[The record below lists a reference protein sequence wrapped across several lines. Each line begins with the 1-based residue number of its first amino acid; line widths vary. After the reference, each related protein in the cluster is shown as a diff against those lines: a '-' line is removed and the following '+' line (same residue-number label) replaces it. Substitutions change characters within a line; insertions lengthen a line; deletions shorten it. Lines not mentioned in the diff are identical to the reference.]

1 MKKIKNSPKYYEHY
15 PLLFHKYF
23 NKIEKETVDL
33 LSKAGY
39 SYYNSILFLDEL
51 IDDKKFSNL
60 FTALSLQ
67 EETIKILSSI
77 YGLDS
82 PFWDLWQLRKK
93 EYFQAIQIEKTLSK
107 DNFTFEKYEDLAD
120 KKSAFGKI
128 AIDSLYSLYDKN
140 DTINYE
146 TLLLSHKYFSVGFQ
160 LYDDV
165 TDFKEDFNK
174 NQFNIAVYEL
184 GKVIDFEKYNNCV
197 ETLNKLLFIKGV
209 GQKILKK
216 SSMYFEK
223 SEDVLQKLNIKS
235 LWGETI
241 FQMKQTLKG
250 YLDTT
255 NGYLYVLQTK
265 INLSKQEQNK
275 KYFFE
280 YNHISDS
287 VIKKGIDF
295 IKSDFANNYADLKH
309 IMYLSNLE
317 GFENK
322 NNIHISDIFQR
333 ALIDDC
339 LYSVSLKYNIDISS
353 YFNDEF
359 HYFIENRTSDDIG
372 AWSYFPSVNEIA
384 CDIDDLAQIIQFFVN
399 SNNKNVVNSL
409 CKKAIDI
416 SLKERYLAN
425 GGIETWII
433 PQKKQTEKQKK
444 QEFFN
449 TTKWGKGPDVEVVA
463 NFIYALSLL
472 NDNNYSILIQ
482 NTLRYIVEQQD
493 SKGFW
498 QSRWYYG
505 NFYGTY
511 VCLRVLK
518 MYKNDYHYF
527 IEKAL
532 TYIKEK
538 QNFDGGFS
546 LDESNNISDPLSSA
560 LALLSLKLFY
570 KDTEPFIQKT
580 ISYLHN
586 SQDEKGG
593 WRAIN
598 FIKPKVYEPYKSYTL
613 TTAYVLKSLCS

>member
-1 MKKIKNSPKYYEHY
+1 MKKIKKSPEYYEYY

-23 NKIEKETVDL
+23 HRVEKETVDL

-60 FTALSLQ
+60 FAVLSLQ
-67 EETIKILSSI
+67 EDTIKKLTSI
-77 YGLDS
+77 YGLSS
-82 PFWDLWQLRKK
+82 PFWHLWQLRKK
-93 EYFQAIQIEKTLSK
+93 EYFQAIQIEKNLSK
-107 DNFTFEKYEDLAD
+107 ENFTFEKYEDLAD

-128 AIDSLYSLYDKN
+128 AIDSLYSLYYEN
-140 DTINYE
+140 NTITYD

-165 TDFKEDFNK
+165 TDFKEDFHK
-174 NQFNIAVYEL
+174 NQFNIAIYEL
-184 GKVIDFEKYNNCV
+184 GNVINFEQYSNCF
-197 ETLNKLLFIKGV
+197 ETLNKLLFIKNV
-209 GQKILKK
+209 GQKVLKK
-216 SSMYFEK
+216 SLMYFEK
-223 SEDVLQKLNIKS
+223 AEDVLQKLKVKS

-241 FQMKQTLKG
+241 FQMKQTIKN

-275 KYFFE
+275 KDFFE
-280 YNHISDS
+280 YSHITDS
-287 VIKKGIDF
+287 VIKRGIDS
-295 IKSDFANNYADLKH
+295 IKLDFTNNYTDLKH
-309 IMYLSNLE
+309 IMYLSNLD

-333 ALIDDC
+333 ALVNDC
-339 LYSVSLKYNIDISS
+339 LFSVSLKYNIDISS

-359 HYFIENRTSDDIG
+359 HYFIGNRTSDDIG
-372 AWSYFPSVNEIA
+372 AWSYFPSVSEIA
-384 CDIDDLAQIIQFFVN
+384 CDIDDLAQIIQFFIN
-399 SNNKNVVNSL
+399 SNNRNAVDSL
-409 CKKAIDI
+409 CQKAIDI
-416 SLKERYLAN
+416 SLKERYLVN

-433 PQKKQTEKQKK
+433 PQKNQTEKQKK

-472 NDNNYSILIQ
+472 NNDDYSILIK
-482 NTLRYIVEQQD
+482 NTLKYILEQQD

-505 NFYGTY
+505 HFYGTY
-511 VCLRVLK
+511 VCLRVLN
-518 MYKNDYHYF
+518 MYKDNYNFF

-532 TYIKEK
+532 TYIKGK
-538 QNFDGGFS
+538 QNLDGGFS
-546 LDESNNISDPLSSA
+546 LDENDNISDPLSSA

-570 KDTEPFIQKT
+570 KNTDPFIQKT
-580 ISYLHN
+580 ISYLRN
-586 SQDEKGG
+586 SQDINGHWK
-593 WRAIN
+593 ANN
-598 FIKPKVYEPYKSYTL
+598 FIKPKAYEPYKSNTL